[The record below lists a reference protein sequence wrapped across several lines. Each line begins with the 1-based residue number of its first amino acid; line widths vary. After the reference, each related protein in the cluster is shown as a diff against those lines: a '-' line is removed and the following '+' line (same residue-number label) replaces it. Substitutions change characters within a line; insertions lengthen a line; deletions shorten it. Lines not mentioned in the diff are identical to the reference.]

1 MSKHMAPYPPEFRA
15 EAIRLARTSGKPH
28 AEIARELGMTGET
41 LRRWLKQA
49 DLDEGKRSDGLTSD
63 EQEELRRLRREN
75 RRVTRGARNSK
86 KSRGL
91 LRPGE
96 QRDPVVVYEFVERE
110 KAHHAVVRLCH
121 TLGVSPSG
129 YWAWRKRGCSAR
141 SQVDAPPAAEMRLI
155 ARGYEADTQQHINNC
170 VYLDWFDEAAERA
183 AAAGALTGASERLR
197 PRFYRL
203 EYIQQ
208 TQPGDAL
215 RVLTATPQRAASRG
229 LGFWQTL
236 TTAADGPGAGA
247 VLARVWTECLRTGR

>member
-96 QRDPVVVYEFVERE
+96 QRDPVVGYEFVERE

-141 SQVDAPPAAEMRLI
+141 SQVDAQLAAQIRAIPQTSRGTYGAPRVHAEWANAGSHCGRKRVARLMRQAGLVGCHRRRPFPTTQRDPAAAPAPDLVPR
-155 ARGYEADTQQHINNC
+155 T
-170 VYLDWFDEAAERA
+170 F
-183 AAAGALTGASERLR
+183 AGRLR
-197 PRFYRL
+197 QAHPL
-203 EYIQQ
+203 CS
-208 TQPGDAL
+208 G
-215 RVLTATPQRAASRG
+215 SRTSPTCRHRTR
-229 LGFWQTL
+229 GFFIW
-236 TTAADGPGAGA
+236 
-247 VLARVWTECLRTGR
+247 R